1 MHRSSEQVSEWI
13 VGERSCEVYRHLEDC
28 RECREE
34 VAQLQ
39 DCLRAFRQSAH
50 DWADAPVSVVV
61 PDRPVSASVSWT
73 WASLTAVVIGLAVF
87 PLYLDVRETR
97 REAESI
103 RDALLLDQVQERLE
117 RTVPQS
123 MEPLMQLM
131 SEEGEG
137 GQ

>member
-1 MHRSSEQVSEWI
+1 
-13 VGERSCEVYRHLEDC
+13 
-28 RECREE
+28 
-34 VAQLQ
+34 
-39 DCLRAFRQSAH
+39 
-50 DWADAPVSVVV
+50 
-61 PDRPVSASVSWT
+61 
-73 WASLTAVVIGLAVF
+73 VVIGLAVF